1 MDEWTNEWMNGRMDG
16 GMNGWTGVLTSH
28 LHKNVPHR
36 IESKQR

>member
-1 MDEWTNEWMNGRMDG
+1 MDEWTNEWMNGRM
-16 GMNGWTGVLTSH
+16 NGWTGALTTH